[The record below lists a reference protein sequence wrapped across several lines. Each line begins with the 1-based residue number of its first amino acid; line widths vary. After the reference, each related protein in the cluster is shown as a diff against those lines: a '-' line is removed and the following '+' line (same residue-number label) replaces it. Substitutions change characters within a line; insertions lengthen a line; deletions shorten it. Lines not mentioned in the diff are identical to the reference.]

1 MSKLRIK
8 DAPLLPNVDG
18 TEKIPTGGK
27 GDYSV
32 SIEQLK
38 VFAQGGLPQQLQD
51 HINDSENPHNVTKD
65 QVGLGNVDNTND
77 VNKPIST
84 LTQEALNLK
93 ADQTYVDEELN
104 FKANSA
110 DVDAALVLKASKSY
124 VDNQDSSLQSQIN
137 QKATASY
144 VDSALAEQTQT
155 VNTALSQLSTAATKF
170 YPTKSVAE
178 ADIANI
184 AVNQPVQ
191 VGESGANGGLWYK
204 ATAGATTLTK
214 SAYDPLTQAKNYTD
228 SYATVKAKTLANS
241 TDFNTLNVEGRYI
254 VPSNAAAL
262 TMLNCPS
269 PYAGVLE
276 VVAVNSNYL
285 FQRYSPSA
293 TNAKLYFRILANGV
307 WSNWDSY
314 LSNSMI
320 QSIKDPTPLAD
331 ATDFNTV
338 VVAGNYKVISNLSAT
353 TMLNSPS
360 TRAGVLEVLPVN
372 ATLVIQRYTPYGIEK
387 KSYIRAYNSSW
398 NAWDEL
404 LFKSEALSL
413 FATPAYVGSSVSS
426 SLDAITQSDFY
437 GKKYTESEQSGSSL
451 YQNGVIVGLN
461 SIHSKTIDFNSIS
474 ARIFNPTNS
483 AIEYR
488 IWTGSKTVSGG
499 NGFGVSGQ
507 VNIGSPD
514 FFGTVQSLPKSDT
527 GEPQNIVLDKSI
539 SIPANTPFVIAFK
552 AVDNTK
558 FGIAYASAQTGNLE
572 ARSFNLSQLAADWSS
587 QTAIG
592 NATFASGYVQAGF
605 KLLIEIPQSSS
616 GAQPD
621 AHIPELVLPPK
632 LYAMQ
637 RTKVDTE
644 PKIDQTL
651 ETRIYPEHL
660 LVEDYKLY
668 EHDITCNRGQQ
679 RNRGFVWSATQNDPV
694 GSYPLTWTL
703 HDKQKGNQLAAAST
717 AIQLA
722 ALNAKS
728 GQTVKA
734 LVIGDSLVNAGFI
747 TQRLLDIAADDVM
760 KVSLI
765 GTRGTGL
772 NKHEGRGGWKIADY
786 AGAGQSNYKFTVS
799 GVTTSPAIN
808 STTYTYSGR
817 TFLMQEVSISGGSG
831 YVVASLTSGS
841 APTLGASGI
850 LTKANSGVGDAT
862 IAFSDIEALP
872 TNPFW
877 NTSTSQLD
885 FANYLSYNSLATPD
899 YVFIQLGVND
909 VFGLTSDQAV
919 IDFTATAF
927 AQLDSIIAA
936 IKAAMPLAKIAV
948 VAPPVGANQD
958 AFGTSYGCGQT
969 AWRYRRNLVTYNKQ
983 LYAHY
988 SGKEAQSIY
997 VLGSGVGVDTENNF
1011 PTAVKTINSHNSKT
1025 EDAQSNGVHPDKPG
1039 YDQLSDGLFPFMKVV

>member
-1 MSKLRIK
+1 M
-8 DAPLLPNVDG
+8 ANLP
-18 TEKIPTGGK
+18 
-27 GDYSV
+27 
-32 SIEQLK
+32 
-38 VFAQGGLPQQLQD
+38 
-51 HINDSENPHNVTKD
+51 
-65 QVGLGNVDNTND
+65 
-77 VNKPIST
+77 
-84 LTQEALNLK
+84 K
-93 ADQTYVDEELN
+93 ADELIGSTVTQQQ
-104 FKANSA
+104 FKTKLKQ
-110 DVDAALVLKASKSY
+110 LVENIDRSY
-124 VDNQDSSLQSQIN
+124 
-137 QKATASY
+137 AT
-144 VDSALAEQTQT
+144 LAEA
-155 VNTALSQLSTAATKF
+155 N
-170 YPTKSVAE
+170 

-184 AVNQPVQ
+184 G
-191 VGESGANGGLWYK
+191 VGARVDTDDSGRYYK
-204 ATAGATTLTK
+204 ATVGATSLTK
-214 SAYDPLTQAKNYTD
+214 SPYDPPTQAKNYTD
-228 SYATVKAKTLANS
+228 SYATVKSKEIANA
-241 TDFNTLNVEGRYI
+241 TDFNTINVEGSYI
-254 VPSNAAAL
+254 VPSNSAAA
-262 TMLNCPS
+262 TMLNKPS

-276 VVAVNSNYL
+276 VIAVNSNYL

-293 TNAKLYFRILANGV
+293 TNEKPYFRMLANGV

-320 QSIKDPTPLAD
+320 QSIKDPTPISD
-331 ATDFNTV
+331 ATDFNAV
-338 VVAGNYKVISNLSAT
+338 VAAGNYKVISNVSAT

-360 TRAGVLEVLPVN
+360 ARAGVLEVLPVS

-437 GKKYTESEQSGSSL
+437 GKKYTIAEQSGAAL

-461 SIHSKTIDFNSIS
+461 SVHSKTIAFNSIS

-488 IWTGSKTVSGG
+488 IWTGSKTATGANGYGVAGQATIG
-499 NGFGVSGQ
+499 N
-507 VNIGSPD
+507 PD
-514 FFGTVQSLPKSDT
+514 FSGVVQSLPKSDT
-527 GEPQNIVLDKSI
+527 GATQNIILDKNI

-605 KLLIEIPQSSS
+605 KLLVEIPQSSS

-621 AHIPELVLPPK
+621 AHTPELVLPPK
-632 LYAMQ
+632 IYAMQ

-644 PKIDQTL
+644 PKVDQTL

-679 RNRGFVWSATQNDPV
+679 RNRGFVWNATQTDPV
-694 GSYPLTWTL
+694 GSYPLTWAL
-703 HDKQKGNQLAAAST
+703 HDKQKGLQLTSAST
-717 AIQLA
+717 SIQLA
-722 ALNAKS
+722 ALNAKN

-747 TQRLLDIAADDVM
+747 TQRLLDIAVDDVM
-760 KVSLI
+760 KVQLI

-772 NKHEGRGGWKIADY
+772 NKHEGRGGWTIANY
-786 AGAGQSNYKFTVS
+786 ASAGQSNYKFTVS
-799 GVTTSPAIN
+799 GVVTTPAIN
-808 STTYTYSGR
+808 SANYEFGGVTYR
-817 TFLMQEVSISGGSG
+817 VQEASLTGGSG
-831 YVVASLTSGS
+831 YLICSVYSGTPPASPSGS
-841 APTLGASGI
+841 GTLVKNNI
-850 LTKANSGVGDAT
+850 GVGDDT
-862 IAFSDIEALP
+862 IAFSNFEKVSA
-872 TNPFW
+872 NPFW
-877 NTSTSQLD
+877 NAATSQLD

-909 VFGLTSDQAV
+909 VFGLTSDKAV
-919 IDFTATAF
+919 EDFTVTAF
-927 AQLDSIIAA
+927 AQLDSIITA
-936 IKAAMPLAKIAV
+936 IKTAMPSAKIAV

-988 SGKEAQSIY
+988 ASKEAQSIY

-1025 EDAQSNGVHPDKPG
+1025 EDAQSNGVHPDTSG
-1039 YDQLSDGLFPFMKVV
+1039 YNQISDGLFPFMKAT